1 MHLDPRLALDRPEHA
16 ADVLDDSASEGDRK
30 RYEQRV
36 QRRTIETLAQETAGG
51 HEHYAIAGLRRRKS
65 IDDRSSLLSAH
76 ASDQDV
82 WANSHFLKSISD
94 KAHMLLPLRENE
106 AVAAR
111 LHGRSDVATDLASP
125 SVILYQRAEDGLD
138 GGRHLACAGDWI
150 SVVGWMDD

>member
-1 MHLDPRLALDRPEHA
+1 VATSVHHRRAASPQVDRRSLVALFCPC
-16 ADVLDDSASEGDRK
+16 
-30 RYEQRV
+30 
-36 QRRTIETLAQETAGG
+36 
-51 HEHYAIAGLRRRKS
+51 
-65 IDDRSSLLSAH
+65 
-76 ASDQDV
+76 SDQDV
-82 WANSHFLKSISD
+82 WANSHFLKSIAD

-125 SVILYQRAEDGLD
+125 SVILYQCAEDGLD